1 MSVALAQLPAD
12 HLPGANNPPGPTPF
26 EAVSVHIDDLMTEAR
41 HWCDGA
47 KVENQGQADAVSRL
61 IEDFRLAH
69 QAADDARKDEN
80 KPFDEG
86 KAAVQSKYAP
96 LIADTKA
103 QTGKTV
109 MATNALKAALKPF
122 LDAERARKLAI
133 ELAAQEE
140 AKRAADAAA
149 AAMRATSPD
158 NLEGREAAEALV
170 ETARLAEKAASRAG
184 NDKAQ
189 AHGGS
194 RALGLKT
201 FFRPEMI
208 SPGEALRHYAVER
221 NAELKTFLTGLAEA
235 DVREGKRQIPG
246 FKVIEDTRL

>member
-1 MSVALAQLPAD
+1 MSVALAELPAD
-12 HLPGANNPPGPTPF
+12 HLPGANNPPEATPF
-26 EAVSVHIDDLMTEAR
+26 EAVSIHIDDLMTEAR
-41 HWCDGA
+41 NWCDGA
-47 KVENQGQADAVSRL
+47 KVENQAQADAVSRL

-69 QAADDARKDEN
+69 QAADKARVEEN
-80 KPFDEG
+80 RPFDEG

-96 LIADTKA
+96 LIADTKTV
-103 QTGKTV
+103 TGKTV
-109 MATNALKAALKPF
+109 LATNALKAALKPF
-122 LDAERARKLAI
+122 LDALAAQKRAA
-133 ELAAQEE
+133 ELAAQQE
-140 AKRAADAAA
+140 AQRAAA
-149 AAMRATSPD
+149 AAAEAMRASAPD
-158 NLEGREAAEALV
+158 NLEEREAAEALV
-170 ETARLAEKAASRAG
+170 ETARLAEKAASRAA

-201 FFRPEMI
+201 YFRPEMI
-208 SPGEALRHYAVER
+208 SPGDALRHYAVER